1 MTQRPQT
8 ASQTNAWVGV
18 EHVRRAFERL
28 LVHLQ
33 RVCVSAHCVGCPGF
47 SKESH
52 NVLAIGMAQCLIK
65 RFCSIGELFT
75 AVAAGSSYRLSS
87 QERGLEETQNTAG
100 EG

>member
-1 MTQRPQT
+1 
-8 ASQTNAWVGV
+8 
-18 EHVRRAFERL
+18 
-28 LVHLQ
+28 
-33 RVCVSAHCVGCPGF
+33 
-47 SKESH
+47 
-52 NVLAIGMAQCLIK
+52 MAQCLIK